1 MKTVSIKLD
10 DTVLVE
16 IEKNLSWT
24 KKSRGR
30 YIAEAIESY
39 NRQQKRILQRR
50 ALLEQLL
57 RSDSHLLKNDG
68 LIEL

>member
-1 MKTVSIKLD
+1 MKTVSLKLE

-24 KKSRGR
+24 KKTRSR

-39 NRQQKRILQRR
+39 NRLQKRILQRR

-57 RSDSHLLKNDG
+57 RSDSYLLKNDG
-68 LIEL
+68 LMEL